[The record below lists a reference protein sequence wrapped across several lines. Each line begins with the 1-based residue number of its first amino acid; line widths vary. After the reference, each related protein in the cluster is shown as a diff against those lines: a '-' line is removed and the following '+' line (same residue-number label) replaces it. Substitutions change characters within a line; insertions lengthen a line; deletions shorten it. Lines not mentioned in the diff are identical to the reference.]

1 MLTYKRCLYMSI
13 AAACVTAVYL
23 KYSLVEAKKKQFA
36 EFNANYDIEKEYEGM
51 KKAGIFKGFEI

>member
-1 MLTYKRCLYMSI
+1 MSI

-23 KYSLVEAKKKQFA
+23 KYNMVEAKKKQLS
-36 EFNANYDIEKEYEGM
+36 EFNANYDVEKEYQRM